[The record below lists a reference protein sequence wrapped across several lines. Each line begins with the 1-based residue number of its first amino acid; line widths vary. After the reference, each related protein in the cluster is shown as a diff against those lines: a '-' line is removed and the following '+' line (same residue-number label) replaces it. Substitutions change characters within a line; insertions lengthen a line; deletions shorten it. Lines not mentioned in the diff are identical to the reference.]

1 MFNYIN
7 NESYKRISRISEEY
21 KNIETEIREFAIY
34 LQSNH
39 MASEINYEPK
49 NFNEIEEVVMDEMN
63 RINRTII
70 QDMEILPELKERLMR
85 NFILRAM
92 DKFKTKVNI
101 R

>member
-21 KNIETEIREFAIY
+21 KNIETEIHEFAIY

-49 NFNEIEEVVMDEMN
+49 NFNEV
-63 RINRTII
+63 
-70 QDMEILPELKERLMR
+70 
-85 NFILRAM
+85 
-92 DKFKTKVNI
+92 
-101 R
+101 